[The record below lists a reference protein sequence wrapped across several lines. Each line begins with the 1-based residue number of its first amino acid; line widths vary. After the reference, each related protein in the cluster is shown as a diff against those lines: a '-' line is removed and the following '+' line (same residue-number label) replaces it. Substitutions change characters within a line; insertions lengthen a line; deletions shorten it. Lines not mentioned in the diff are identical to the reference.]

1 MIKLIE
7 YDLLRLRNITYHRWL
22 GNMMAANE
30 ERAQLT
36 AIIKHWNSVQSD
48 LFAIT
53 LPNEVS
59 PCSRVNLPML
69 IGW

>member
-1 MIKLIE
+1 
-7 YDLLRLRNITYHRWL
+7 
-22 GNMMAANE
+22 MAATMEE

-36 AIIKHWNSVQSD
+36 AIINHWNSVQSD

-59 PCSRVNLPML
+59 VYWRVNPSVL
-69 IGW
+69 